1 MKYNYSH
8 FISSVQVDDLLTD
21 GKNPHKVVES
31 EFYMC
36 GTSRITIK
44 NLTTNQVFEL
54 TEWDQRCE
62 EFIHG
67 PIEGEFDS

>member
-1 MKYNYSH
+1 MNYSH
-8 FISSVQVDDLLTD
+8 FISSVGVGDLLTD
-21 GKNPHKVVES
+21 LKHPHKVLES

-36 GTSRITIK
+36 GTSRITIQ

-54 TEWDQRCE
+54 TEWDEKCK

-67 PIEGEFDS
+67 PIDGEFYS